1 VFKIGLRKYCEV
13 HLLESVQFFPFLLL
27 RRKCRYRM
35 FENKLPTGI
44 FGTKTEE
51 ETKRC
56 RKFLKEML
64 HNLYSSPN
72 GDIRTIK

>member
-1 VFKIGLRKYCEV
+1 
-13 HLLESVQFFPFLLL
+13 
-27 RRKCRYRM
+27 M

-72 GDIRTIK
+72 GDIRTIKWRMIWRVQHGRN